1 MSFTSSYVMA
11 GIGTFFI
18 LFWLFL
24 YIKYRNAYDQ
34 VIDAID
40 KKKFMFGEI
49 YFIGFGFI
57 TLFHINI
64 KTERGSKKI
73 KEISEIYG
81 RKYAEFYHYV
91 ITGGSISY
99 FLTLLPMGFCLGAI
113 ANNVM
118 LGVLGVVASA
128 LLLEYM
134 SGEIKKNVNERRED
148 ILEDL
153 PQMLSKFTLL
163 INAGLI
169 VRDAWFKVA
178 YANDKPIYKE
188 MQEACVEM
196 NNGVPVREAVFHF
209 ADRCSV
215 AEVRKFAN
223 SVNQNMEKGGS
234 ELTRVLKE
242 LTTVSWDEKGAV
254 PIVEATFIFPIVFFC
269 MFFLIYIG
277 MYILQSVLIYTQTQ
291 KVASIVSKSMAVT
304 GYEKV
309 GKHTADNVNFDFKD
323 NKYFTQDSVNTIY
336 DEKAKLYRY
345 FYPDPIAGNSDIE
358 SINSSLT
365 SLIDNLS
372 IISGGGVTCDINAK
386 NYFINQTVSVT
397 IKREGAIPEVF
408 SYIGMDGVSS
418 DITVTATAASCD
430 GAEFVRNTDMV
441 YDFVTFL
448 SDRLHISDKISY
460 LKEKVQGVF
469 QEDAKEAANAAG

>member
-223 SVNQNMEKGGS
+223 ISLKAIVYMETAHS
-234 ELTRVLKE
+234 
-242 LTTVSWDEKGAV
+242 
-254 PIVEATFIFPIVFFC
+254 
-269 MFFLIYIG
+269 FL
-277 MYILQSVLIYTQTQ
+277 LR
-291 KVASIVSKSMAVT
+291 
-304 GYEKV
+304 
-309 GKHTADNVNFDFKD
+309 AD
-323 NKYFTQDSVNTIY
+323 S
-336 DEKAKLYRY
+336 R
-345 FYPDPIAGNSDIE
+345 
-358 SINSSLT
+358 
-365 SLIDNLS
+365 
-372 IISGGGVTCDINAK
+372 
-386 NYFINQTVSVT
+386 
-397 IKREGAIPEVF
+397 
-408 SYIGMDGVSS
+408 
-418 DITVTATAASCD
+418 
-430 GAEFVRNTDMV
+430 
-441 YDFVTFL
+441 
-448 SDRLHISDKISY
+448 
-460 LKEKVQGVF
+460 
-469 QEDAKEAANAAG
+469 

>member
-169 VRDAWFKVA
+169 VRDAWFNEMMISA
-178 YANDKPIYKE
+178 YL
-188 MQEACVEM
+188 
-196 NNGVPVREAVFHF
+196 
-209 ADRCSV
+209 
-215 AEVRKFAN
+215 
-223 SVNQNMEKGGS
+223 KG
-234 ELTRVLKE
+234 
-242 LTTVSWDEKGAV
+242 
-254 PIVEATFIFPIVFFC
+254 
-269 MFFLIYIG
+269 M
-277 MYILQSVLIYTQTQ
+277 
-291 KVASIVSKSMAVT
+291 SKLNA
-304 GYEKV
+304 
-309 GKHTADNVNFDFKD
+309 FKD
-323 NKYFTQDSVNTIY
+323 NESGEVNMVAIV
-336 DEKAKLYRY
+336 LIIIVV
-345 FYPDPIAGNSDIE
+345 IA
-358 SINSSLT
+358 L
-365 SLIDNLS
+365 
-372 IISGGGVTCDINAK
+372 VA
-386 NYFINQTVSVT
+386 
-397 IKREGAIPEVF
+397 VF
-408 SYIGMDGVSS
+408 KDG
-418 DITVTATAASCD
+418 
-430 GAEFVRNTDMV
+430 
-441 YDFVTFL
+441 
-448 SDRLHISDKISY
+448 ISDVLSAAFKKI
-460 LKEKVQGVF
+460 
-469 QEDAKEAANAAG
+469 KEAIETL

>member
-242 LTTVSWDEKGAV
+242 LTTVSWEEKRSRVKVKAASVGTKLMLRLLV
-254 PIVEATFIFPIVFFC
+254 IYRVYRILSEILIVLEIKIHIVRCVLADFFITRHSHTLADDRSN
-269 MFFLIYIG
+269 FLG
-277 MYILQSVLIYTQTQ
+277 LRVD
-291 KVASIVSKSMAVT
+291 
-304 GYEKV
+304 
-309 GKHTADNVNFDFKD
+309 KHTLQN
-323 NKYFTQDSVNTIY
+323 IH
-336 DEKAKLYRY
+336 
-345 FYPDPIAGNSDIE
+345 SDINKKE
-358 SINSSLT
+358 HT
-365 SLIDNLS
+365 EKHDR
-372 IISGGGVTCDINAK
+372 K
-386 NYFINQTVSVT
+386 N
-397 IKREGAIPEVF
+397 KRCLNDRHSALFVLDVFAFLPEYPVQF
-408 SYIGMDGVSS
+408 
-418 DITVTATAASCD
+418 
-430 GAEFVRNTDMV
+430 NTDHPYKNLCLCV
-441 YDFVTFL
+441 CIFCL
-448 SDRLHISDKISY
+448 SRISPQQKAVSCFHINNS
-460 LKEKVQGVF
+460 L
-469 QEDAKEAANAAG
+469 

>member
-223 SVNQNMEKGGS
+223 SVNQNMEKGG
-234 ELTRVLKE
+234 
-242 LTTVSWDEKGAV
+242 
-254 PIVEATFIFPIVFFC
+254 
-269 MFFLIYIG
+269 
-277 MYILQSVLIYTQTQ
+277 
-291 KVASIVSKSMAVT
+291 
-304 GYEKV
+304 
-309 GKHTADNVNFDFKD
+309 
-323 NKYFTQDSVNTIY
+323 
-336 DEKAKLYRY
+336 
-345 FYPDPIAGNSDIE
+345 
-358 SINSSLT
+358 
-365 SLIDNLS
+365 
-372 IISGGGVTCDINAK
+372 GVTCDINAK

>member
-1 MSFTSSYVMA
+1 MKKINEMMISAYLKGMSKLNAFKDNESGEVNMVA
-11 GIGTFFI
+11 IVLIIIVVIALVAVFKDGISDVLSAAF
-18 LFWLFL
+18 
-24 YIKYRNAYDQ
+24 
-34 VIDAID
+34 
-40 KKKFMFGEI
+40 
-49 YFIGFGFI
+49 
-57 TLFHINI
+57 
-64 KTERGSKKI
+64 KKI
-73 KEISEIYG
+73 K
-81 RKYAEFYHYV
+81 
-91 ITGGSISY
+91 
-99 FLTLLPMGFCLGAI
+99 
-113 ANNVM
+113 
-118 LGVLGVVASA
+118 
-128 LLLEYM
+128 
-134 SGEIKKNVNERRED
+134 
-148 ILEDL
+148 
-153 PQMLSKFTLL
+153 
-163 INAGLI
+163 
-169 VRDAWFKVA
+169 
-178 YANDKPIYKE
+178 
-188 MQEACVEM
+188 
-196 NNGVPVREAVFHF
+196 
-209 ADRCSV
+209 
-215 AEVRKFAN
+215 
-223 SVNQNMEKGGS
+223 
-234 ELTRVLKE
+234 
-242 LTTVSWDEKGAV
+242 DEKGAV

>member
-24 YIKYRNAYDQ
+24 YIKYRNAYGQ

-91 ITGGSISY
+91 ITGGSIAY

-128 LLLEYM
+128 LLMEYM

-178 YANDKPIYKE
+178 YANDRPIYKE

-242 LTTVSWDEKGAV
+242 LTTVSWEERRKHQGRKGRCA
-254 PIVEATFIFPIVFFC
+254 
-269 MFFLIYIG
+269 
-277 MYILQSVLIYTQTQ
+277 
-291 KVASIVSKSMAVT
+291 
-304 GYEKV
+304 
-309 GKHTADNVNFDFKD
+309 
-323 NKYFTQDSVNTIY
+323 
-336 DEKAKLYRY
+336 YR
-345 FYPDPIAGNSDIE
+345 
-358 SINSSLT
+358 
-365 SLIDNLS
+365 
-372 IISGGGVTCDINAK
+372 
-386 NYFINQTVSVT
+386 
-397 IKREGAIPEVF
+397 
-408 SYIGMDGVSS
+408 
-418 DITVTATAASCD
+418 
-430 GAEFVRNTDMV
+430 
-441 YDFVTFL
+441 
-448 SDRLHISDKISY
+448 
-460 LKEKVQGVF
+460 
-469 QEDAKEAANAAG
+469 

>member
-118 LGVLGVVASA
+118 LG
-128 LLLEYM
+128 
-134 SGEIKKNVNERRED
+134 
-148 ILEDL
+148 
-153 PQMLSKFTLL
+153 
-163 INAGLI
+163 
-169 VRDAWFKVA
+169 
-178 YANDKPIYKE
+178 
-188 MQEACVEM
+188 
-196 NNGVPVREAVFHF
+196 
-209 ADRCSV
+209 
-215 AEVRKFAN
+215 
-223 SVNQNMEKGGS
+223 
-234 ELTRVLKE
+234 
-242 LTTVSWDEKGAV
+242 
-254 PIVEATFIFPIVFFC
+254 
-269 MFFLIYIG
+269 
-277 MYILQSVLIYTQTQ
+277 VLIYTQTQ

>member
-1 MSFTSSYVMA
+1 MRKKNKNNNENAQMQDMNTVQMDGANVAFAANANFSGA
-11 GIGTFFI
+11 I
-18 LFWLFL
+18 L
-24 YIKYRNAYDQ
+24 Q
-34 VIDAID
+34 DAEAMETLTAESGKKSKKVKKALAKKEKA
-40 KKKFMFGEI
+40 KKKKEEYIEKKGLLGNADDYHVYHMKPVD
-49 YFIGFGFI
+49 
-57 TLFHINI
+57 TLS
-64 KTERGSKKI
+64 G
-73 KEISEIYG
+73 Y
-81 RKYAEFYHYV
+81 
-91 ITGGSISY
+91 
-99 FLTLLPMGFCLGAI
+99 LMGVAAVAAGA
-113 ANNVM
+113 
-118 LGVLGVVASA
+118 
-128 LLLEYM
+128 Y
-134 SGEIKKNVNERRED
+134 
-148 ILEDL
+148 
-153 PQMLSKFTLL
+153 T
-163 INAGLI
+163 
-169 VRDAWFKVA
+169 
-178 YANDKPIYKE
+178 
-188 MQEACVEM
+188 
-196 NNGVPVREAVFHF
+196 
-209 ADRCSV
+209 
-215 AEVRKFAN
+215 
-223 SVNQNMEKGGS
+223 
-234 ELTRVLKE
+234 
-242 LTTVSWDEKGAV
+242 
-254 PIVEATFIFPIVFFC
+254 IVEATFIFPIVFFC

-336 DEKAKLYRY
+336 NEKAKLYRY
-345 FYPDPIAGNSDIE
+345 FYTDPIAGNSDIE

-460 LKEKVQGVF
+460 LKEKVQGAF
-469 QEDAKEAANAAG
+469 EKDAKKAANAAG

>member
-223 SVNQNMEKGGS
+223 SVNQNMEKG
-234 ELTRVLKE
+234 
-242 LTTVSWDEKGAV
+242 AV

-336 DEKAKLYRY
+336 NEKAKLYRY

-460 LKEKVQGVF
+460 LKEKVQGAF
-469 QEDAKEAANAAG
+469 KKDAKEAANAAG

>member
-24 YIKYRNAYDQ
+24 YIKYRNAYGQ

-91 ITGGSISY
+91 ITGGSIAY

-128 LLLEYM
+128 LLMEYM

-178 YANDKPIYKE
+178 YANDRPIYKE

-223 SVNQNMEKGGS
+223 SVNQNM
-234 ELTRVLKE
+234 
-242 LTTVSWDEKGAV
+242 EKGAV

-345 FYPDPIAGNSDIE
+345 FYSDPIAGNSDIK

-408 SYIGMDGVSS
+408 SYIGMDGVSR

>member
-169 VRDAWFKVA
+169 VRDVEYMKYRGVVA
-178 YANDKPIYKE
+178 VSQELINKFSGFSGFDKQSKAIK
-188 MQEACVEM
+188 AKM
-196 NNGVPVREAVFHF
+196 NYE
-209 ADRCSV
+209 
-215 AEVRKFAN
+215 
-223 SVNQNMEKGGS
+223 
-234 ELTRVLKE
+234 KE
-242 LTTVSWDEKGAV
+242 L
-254 PIVEATFIFPIVFFC
+254 
-269 MFFLIYIG
+269 
-277 MYILQSVLIYTQTQ
+277 
-291 KVASIVSKSMAVT
+291 
-304 GYEKV
+304 EKV
-309 GKHTADNVNFDFKD
+309 GDSCQTAYNELYEARKQKHTSVTQDILGYEIEADCENKIELFKDAYLKTVSLAKENYDNISKYLVYIKVLEDTSADKLNVNSNVTVNGEESYSLNFDGD
-323 NKYFTQDSVNTIY
+323 
-336 DEKAKLYRY
+336 
-345 FYPDPIAGNSDIE
+345 G
-358 SINSSLT
+358 SST
-365 SLIDNLS
+365 
-372 IISGGGVTCDINAK
+372 
-386 NYFINQTVSVT
+386 
-397 IKREGAIPEVF
+397 
-408 SYIGMDGVSS
+408 
-418 DITVTATAASCD
+418 
-430 GAEFVRNTDMV
+430 
-441 YDFVTFL
+441 
-448 SDRLHISDKISY
+448 DRLVYNGFIGY
-460 LKEKVQGVF
+460 
-469 QEDAKEAANAAG
+469 

>member
-196 NNGVPVREAVFHF
+196 NNGVPVREAVFHMKT
-209 ADRCSV
+209 RTTLKKRS
-215 AEVRKFAN
+215 AE
-223 SVNQNMEKGGS
+223 
-234 ELTRVLKE
+234 
-242 LTTVSWDEKGAV
+242 
-254 PIVEATFIFPIVFFC
+254 
-269 MFFLIYIG
+269 
-277 MYILQSVLIYTQTQ
+277 
-291 KVASIVSKSMAVT
+291 
-304 GYEKV
+304 
-309 GKHTADNVNFDFKD
+309 
-323 NKYFTQDSVNTIY
+323 
-336 DEKAKLYRY
+336 
-345 FYPDPIAGNSDIE
+345 
-358 SINSSLT
+358 
-365 SLIDNLS
+365 
-372 IISGGGVTCDINAK
+372 
-386 NYFINQTVSVT
+386 
-397 IKREGAIPEVF
+397 
-408 SYIGMDGVSS
+408 
-418 DITVTATAASCD
+418 
-430 GAEFVRNTDMV
+430 
-441 YDFVTFL
+441 
-448 SDRLHISDKISY
+448 
-460 LKEKVQGVF
+460 
-469 QEDAKEAANAAG
+469 

>member
-24 YIKYRNAYDQ
+24 YIKYRNAYGQ

-91 ITGGSISY
+91 ITGGSIAY

-128 LLLEYM
+128 LLMEYM

-178 YANDKPIYKE
+178 YANDRPIYKE

-209 ADRCSV
+209 ADR
-215 AEVRKFAN
+215 
-223 SVNQNMEKGGS
+223 
-234 ELTRVLKE
+234 
-242 LTTVSWDEKGAV
+242 
-254 PIVEATFIFPIVFFC
+254 
-269 MFFLIYIG
+269 Y
-277 MYILQSVLIYTQTQ
+277 
-291 KVASIVSKSMAVT
+291 
-304 GYEKV
+304 
-309 GKHTADNVNFDFKD
+309 KHTLQN
-323 NKYFTQDSVNTIY
+323 IH
-336 DEKAKLYRY
+336 
-345 FYPDPIAGNSDIE
+345 SDINKKE
-358 SINSSLT
+358 HT
-365 SLIDNLS
+365 EKHDR
-372 IISGGGVTCDINAK
+372 K
-386 NYFINQTVSVT
+386 N
-397 IKREGAIPEVF
+397 KRCLNDRHSALFVLDVFAFLPEYPVQF
-408 SYIGMDGVSS
+408 
-418 DITVTATAASCD
+418 
-430 GAEFVRNTDMV
+430 NTDHPYKNLCLCV
-441 YDFVTFL
+441 CIFCL
-448 SDRLHISDKISY
+448 SRISPQQKAVSCFHINNS
-460 LKEKVQGVF
+460 L
-469 QEDAKEAANAAG
+469 

>member
-196 NNGVPVREAVFHF
+196 NNGV
-209 ADRCSV
+209 
-215 AEVRKFAN
+215 
-223 SVNQNMEKGGS
+223 
-234 ELTRVLKE
+234 
-242 LTTVSWDEKGAV
+242 
-254 PIVEATFIFPIVFFC
+254 
-269 MFFLIYIG
+269 
-277 MYILQSVLIYTQTQ
+277 LIYTQTQ

>member
-1 MSFTSSYVMA
+1 MNEDFSEIIAAV
-11 GIGTFFI
+11 
-18 LFWLFL
+18 
-24 YIKYRNAYDQ
+24 
-34 VIDAID
+34 
-40 KKKFMFGEI
+40 KKFAVDNLSLSTLSDEELEEQIKTITDNMIGNRYVSIKNRVDIAQQVFSSI
-49 YFIGFGFI
+49 RGFGLLDTIMNDDTITEVMINGADNIFI
-57 TLFHINI
+57 EQAGRVKRLDESFESQRKLEDIIQRIVGKAGREVNQSNPIVDTRLPDGSRVNVVLPPIALCGPTVTIRKFS
-64 KTERGSKKI
+64 KTPMTIEKL
-73 KEISEIYG
+73 ISY
-81 RKYAEFYHYV
+81 
-91 ITGGSISY
+91 GSITREIADK
-99 FLTLLPMGFCLGAI
+99 LKLL
-113 ANNVM
+113 
-118 LGVLGVVASA
+118 
-128 LLLEYM
+128 
-134 SGEIKKNVNERRED
+134 
-148 ILEDL
+148 
-153 PQMLSKFTLL
+153 
-163 INAGLI
+163 
-169 VRDAWFKVA
+169 
-178 YANDKPIYKE
+178 
-188 MQEACVEM
+188 
-196 NNGVPVREAVFHF
+196 
-209 ADRCSV
+209 
-215 AEVRKFAN
+215 
-223 SVNQNMEKGGS
+223 
-234 ELTRVLKE
+234 
-242 LTTVSWDEKGAV
+242 
-254 PIVEATFIFPIVFFC
+254 VEATFIFPIVFFC

>member
-99 FLTLLPMGFCLGAI
+99 FLTLLPIGFCLGAI

-242 LTTVSWDEKGAV
+242 LTTVSWEEKRSRVKVKAASVGTKLMFPSMIMFIAIIMMVVV
-254 PIVEATFIFPIVFFC
+254 PAI
-269 MFFLIYIG
+269 
-277 MYILQSVLIYTQTQ
+277 
-291 KVASIVSKSMAVT
+291 
-304 GYEKV
+304 
-309 GKHTADNVNFDFKD
+309 
-323 NKYFTQDSVNTIY
+323 
-336 DEKAKLYRY
+336 
-345 FYPDPIAGNSDIE
+345 GNS
-358 SINSSLT
+358 L
-365 SLIDNLS
+365 
-372 IISGGGVTCDINAK
+372 
-386 NYFINQTVSVT
+386 
-397 IKREGAIPEVF
+397 
-408 SYIGMDGVSS
+408 M
-418 DITVTATAASCD
+418 
-430 GAEFVRNTDMV
+430 
-441 YDFVTFL
+441 
-448 SDRLHISDKISY
+448 
-460 LKEKVQGVF
+460 
-469 QEDAKEAANAAG
+469 